1 MGLKSNIHPNIN
13 WPFLLRKIP
22 LKPFSALLFA
32 LAGSC
37 TSVTTLAQELD
48 NRELGAGYAQLL
60 GFASEPEISA
70 SIVDVDPDIPSVYET
85 ELKGTRLPLH
95 KEFEIEGSELR
106 WYAQGSLGYLKLS
119 ETQRFDDIAEDR
131 VWLEAEWTAYTG
143 IVELG
148 LIMPLGAGFSLAP
161 GLSAGLSRLE
171 NELEISDQ
179 NLEELL
185 QLIYGGRLFDW
196 STNATIGRAH
206 LALLYDQRHGHY
218 RVKGGAHLSYAYV
231 DSYSESS
238 GFAGF
243 ADHSGTAIFKVDV
256 SRRINSDTAK
266 RALYLIG
273 HLGNTTFLGD
283 NRHELGFD
291 YFNEAGLSLGIDK
304 YALGVLA
311 VFGKDVSGWSLTFN
325 YNY

>member
-1 MGLKSNIHPNIN
+1 M
-13 WPFLLRKIP
+13 
-22 LKPFSALLFA
+22 AFA
-32 LAGSC
+32 LVGSC
-37 TSVTTLAQELD
+37 TSAIGLAQELD

-70 SIVDVDPDIPSVYET
+70 SIVDVDSSEPSVYET

-95 KEFEIEGSELR
+95 REFAIDGSDLR
-106 WYAQGSLGYLKLS
+106 WYVQGSLGYLKLS
-119 ETQRFDDIAEDR
+119 ETQRFDDIIEER
-131 VWLEAEWTAYTG
+131 IWLDSEWTAYTG
-143 IVELG
+143 TIELG

-161 GLSAGLSRLE
+161 GLSAGLSRLK
-171 NELEISDQ
+171 NEMEFSDPGLGEILRPDY
-179 NLEELL
+179 E
-185 QLIYGGRLFDW
+185 GRLYNW

-218 RVKGGAHLSYAYV
+218 RIKGGAHLSYAYV

-238 GFAGF
+238 SFAGF

-273 HLGNTTFLGD
+273 HLGNTSFLGD
-283 NRHELGFD
+283 NRQELDFD
-291 YFNEAGLSLGIDK
+291 YFNEAGLSLGIDQ
-304 YALGVLA
+304 YALGVLT
-311 VFGKDVSGWSLTFN
+311 VFGTDVSGWSLTFN